1 MRKAGLQGASRRR
14 FVITTQRDRDA
25 SAAPDLVKRR
35 FESDAPDRL
44 YVADITYIPTWTGFL
59 YLAIVLDVFSRR
71 IVGWAMEMHLRT
83 ELVLAALEMAFAQRQ
98 PREPIHHSDH
108 GTQYTSVAFGNRCE
122 AMGIHLS
129 MGSVGDCYDNAMAES
144 FFASLECELLAK
156 RRFRNQTEAKLAVFE
171 YIEGWYNPHRLHSAL
186 GYLSP
191 VNFERRYTAQHPLH

>member
-1 MRKAGLQGASRRR
+1 MRKARLQGASRRR
-14 FVITTQRDRDA
+14 FVITTQRDRNA

-35 FESDAPDRL
+35 FESEAPDRL

-98 PREPIHHSDH
+98 PHEPIHHSDH
-108 GTQYTSVAFGNRCE
+108 GTQYTSVAFGNRCQ
-122 AMGIHLS
+122 AMGIRPS

-171 YIEGWYNPHRLHSAL
+171 YIEGWYNSSSYCPTSLCH
-186 GYLSP
+186 
-191 VNFERRYTAQHPLH
+191 